1 MMIGST
7 EWKIAEA
14 ERKLAEI
21 EEDFKALQEER
32 AKRPFEVSIDEEEEI
47 LNILNWL
54 AGKYKEI
61 EKEIEQLKKDA

>member
-14 ERKLAEI
+14 ERKLAEL
-21 EEDFKALQEER
+21 EEKFKELQEER
-32 AKRPFEVSIDEEEEI
+32 AERAFEISEYEEKEI
-47 LNILNWL
+47 LNILDDI

-61 EKEIEQLKKDA
+61 EKEIEQLKKTA